1 VHIDQWLPVIP
12 PLAVYLLVMAMVG
25 IESLG
30 IPVPGETALI
40 AAALLSSTAQVSIA
54 WGWVAVAGAVGAIAG
69 DAIGYA
75 LGRRYGRPLFEW
87 LGGKFPRH
95 FGPDHVAYAEH
106 VFARWGAAAVLF
118 GRWVA
123 LLRIFAGPL
132 AGALRMPYW
141 RFLLA
146 NAAGALSWAFAV
158 SAAVHYLGV
167 AAETALSRFSYLALL
182 AGVLVGMAGAIF
194 LRKRMN
200 TLVSNYAEQHRA
212 GERAD
217 AGACE
222 QPAR

>member
-1 VHIDQWLPVIP
+1 MPIDQWLQAIP
-12 PLAVYLLVMAMVG
+12 PLAVYLLVMATVG

-40 AAALLSSTAQVSIA
+40 AAALLSATADVSVA
-54 WGWVAVAGAVGAIAG
+54 WGWVAAAGAVGAIAG
-69 DAIGYA
+69 DSAGYA
-75 LGRRYGRPLFEW
+75 LGRRYGRPLFDW

-95 FGPDHVAYAEH
+95 FGPDHVAYAED
-106 VFARWGAAAVLF
+106 VFGRWGAAAVLF

-132 AGALRMPYW
+132 AGALRMRYP

-146 NAAGALSWAFAV
+146 NAAGGLSWALAV

-182 AGVLVGMAGAIF
+182 AGVLVGIAGAIF
-194 LRKRMN
+194 LRKRVN
-200 TLVSNYAEQHRA
+200 TLVSSYAEQRRT
-212 GERAD
+212 GPDAD
-217 AGACE
+217 ADACE
-222 QPAR
+222 QPAP